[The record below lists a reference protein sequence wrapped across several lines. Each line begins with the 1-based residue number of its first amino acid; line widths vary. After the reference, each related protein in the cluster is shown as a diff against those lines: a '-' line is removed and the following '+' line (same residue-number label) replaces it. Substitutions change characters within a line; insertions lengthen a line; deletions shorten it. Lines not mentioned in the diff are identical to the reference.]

1 MSSDNSKTFN
11 KSNLD
16 HYFYELAKTYKKL
29 GGKKMPAEIILIGGA
44 AIIENYGFRDMT
56 TDIDAIIQASSVM
69 DNAIK
74 QVGDQFELPY
84 GWLNSDFMKTSSYS
98 KGLIKYASFYKLF
111 NQILTVRTISAEYLI
126 AMKLRS
132 GRKYKNDLSDILGIL
147 AEHESKGDLIT
158 FERIDT
164 AIKNLYGS
172 WDTLPED
179 SVKFLND
186 ALSNGDYIDLYSIV
200 RQEEAETKEI
210 LVDFQDNYPKVLT
223 ENNMDDILKRLK
235 EKRNGK

>member
-1 MSSDNSKTFN
+1 
-11 KSNLD
+11 
-16 HYFYELAKTYKKL
+16 
-29 GGKKMPAEIILIGGA
+29 
-44 AIIENYGFRDMT
+44 
-56 TDIDAIIQASSVM
+56 
-69 DNAIK
+69 
-74 QVGDQFELPY
+74 
-84 GWLNSDFMKTSSYS
+84 
-98 KGLIKYASFYKLF
+98 
-111 NQILTVRTISAEYLI
+111 
-126 AMKLRS
+126 MKLRS

-179 SVKFLND
+179 SVKFIND
-186 ALSNGDYIDLYSIV
+186 ALTNGNYGTLYSIV

-223 ENNMDDILKRLK
+223 ENNMEDILKRLK
-235 EKRNGK
+235 EKRNGN